1 MKPFNFAFEILSKV
15 ARVMYALRYDCA
27 RVEKLQGSKASFFLH
42 DTSAYFLWNAKFYER
57 YFQSGFQMD

>member
-27 RVEKLQGSKASFFLH
+27 RVEQAAGIKSFLF
-42 DTSAYFLWNAKFYER
+42 S
-57 YFQSGFQMD
+57 S